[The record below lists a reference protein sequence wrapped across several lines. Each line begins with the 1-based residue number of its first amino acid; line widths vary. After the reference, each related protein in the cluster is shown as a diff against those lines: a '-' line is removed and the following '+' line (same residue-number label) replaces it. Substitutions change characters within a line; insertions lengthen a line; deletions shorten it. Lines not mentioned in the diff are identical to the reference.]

1 MLIYDETIRVL
12 NEDWAYIAKVYDEE
26 PLSSSI
32 FGDIR
37 QFMWNHSE
45 YLTGEKNCILG
56 EMSIIKRPAWEYNG
70 VLQKPSLV
78 MKFKRYEG
86 DGL

>member
-1 MLIYDETIRVL
+1 MLIYDETVRVL

-26 PLSSSI
+26 PRMLE
-32 FGDIR
+32 FFVNMNNFQR
-37 QFMWNHSE
+37 E
-45 YLTGEKNCILG
+45 YELYVGSNIVVDELQ
-56 EMSIIKRPAWEYNG
+56 IIKRPAWEYGG

-86 DGL
+86 DGI